1 MADTEYVAEDITEV
15 SSFLLMVLEEGNDLR
30 HQNSTT
36 DKFKDKGT
44 TYLELVEVTTKM
56 LEAFYEVCEDEDDK
70 LCWENLTSLYRL
82 WKSKTRVTSYELRV
96 QIHELQV
103 QIHKLRVQ
111 IHK

>member
-15 SSFLLMVLEEGNDLR
+15 SSFLLMVLEEGNDLQ

-56 LEAFYEVCEDEDDK
+56 
-70 LCWENLTSLYRL
+70 
-82 WKSKTRVTSYELRV
+82 
-96 QIHELQV
+96 
-103 QIHKLRVQ
+103 
-111 IHK
+111 